1 MTNRQ
6 SWLVCF
12 DTDRIKEFVFH
23 TGRLKSIRG
32 GSALLTSLDDER
44 KKQLEGRFGK
54 HNLVYCAGG
63 SGAVFVATEDD
74 AKALVAE
81 IERDFRNE
89 TITGSTTAI
98 ALPPPAPDIADFG
111 KIMAQASE
119 CLGAAKAAKAE
130 LASLP
135 LEPYMRPCG
144 ECGQYPATTRA
155 SDAPNALLLC
165 DTCRKRREWGTE
177 KREGSFKEFTEFAAK
192 HHPSPTWE
200 IAKNP
205 QDLDKIG
212 GISLPSNYIG
222 LVSLDGNQMGK
233 WLHALGDVEHH
244 KSFSRNLQ
252 KFTKCQIFSALT
264 RYGLPRPSEQ
274 DSNSHSD
281 TTFPFEIVLIGGD
294 DVVLITAADIAM
306 DIALT
311 IATGFEENSVSNV
324 LAPLGLA
331 ANLTMAGGVVLAHAD
346 FPLLAMHNLAE
357 QAQKEAKKACAEGDY
372 KTGAID
378 FHVVSGGAD
387 NLESSRQKLPHRRP
401 YVLTDLKKLLD
412 YGRTFKAN
420 SFPTSQLQRMYQ
432 SLFVSSGS
440 AQLACISALAY
451 LAQKENKKLF
461 SLLKQF
467 FADFGVK
474 DGGNLP
480 PWDWDKQRQNGRNVS
495 ALTDLVELYPFI
507 RSEEGNDAKHPH

>member
-12 DTDRIKEFVFH
+12 DTDQIKEYVFH

-32 GSALLTSLDDER
+32 GSALLTSLDVQR
-44 KKQLEGRFGK
+44 KKQLEERFGR

-63 SGAVFVATEDD
+63 SGAVLVDTEDEAD
-74 AKALVAE
+74 ALVAE
-81 IERDFRNE
+81 IEREFRNA

-111 KIMAQASE
+111 KRMEEASNRI
-119 CLGAAKAAKAE
+119 GAAKAAKAE
-130 LASLP
+130 LGSLP
-135 LEPYMRPCG
+135 FEPYLRPCG
-144 ECGQYPATTRA
+144 ECGQYPATIRT
-155 SDAPNALLLC
+155 SDAPNTPLC
-165 DTCRKRREWGTE
+165 DTCKTKREWGAE
-177 KREGSFKEFTEFAAK
+177 GKEGSFREFTEFATQRN
-192 HHPSPTWE
+192 PSHTWKT
-200 IAKNP
+200 AKNP
-205 QDLDKIG
+205 LDLDTIG
-212 GISLPSNYIG
+212 GLSSPPNYIG
-222 LVSLDGNQMGK
+222 LISLDGNQMGK
-233 WLHALGDVEHH
+233 CLHALGDVEHY

-252 KFTKCQIFSALT
+252 DFTNHQIFSALT
-264 RYGLPRPSEQ
+264 RYGVPRPSEQ
-274 DSNSHSD
+274 DGNSHSD
-281 TTFPFEIVLIGGD
+281 TAFPFEIVLVGGD
-294 DVVLITAADIAM
+294 DVVLITAADLAL

-311 IATGFEENSVSNV
+311 IATGFEENSVRDV
-324 LAPLGLA
+324 LAPLELGDK
-331 ANLTMAGGVVLAHAD
+331 LTMAGGVVLAHAD

-357 QAQKEAKKACAEGDY
+357 QAQKEAKKACTAGGY

-378 FHVVSGGAD
+378 FLVVSGGAD
-387 NLESSRQKLPHRRP
+387 NLETSREKLPHRRP
-401 YVLTDLKKLLD
+401 YELTDLKKLLG
-412 YGRTFKAN
+412 YGRKFKTN
-420 SFPTSQLQRMYQ
+420 NFPTSQLQQMYH

-451 LAQKENKKLF
+451 FAQKKDQNQF

-480 PWDWDKQRQNGRNVS
+480 PWDDRRRNGRNVS

-507 RSEEGNDAKHPH
+507 RSEEGNDATYPH